1 MDQAAERL
9 GYENTGKLLHWF
21 ALIYSTFISWAFFFF
36 QLPYC
41 CLPLECC
48 VSLSNQ
54 YIKFIRRF
62 SADLKAAIWNE
73 VLFL

>member
-36 QLPYC
+36 SYLIV
-41 CLPLECC
+41 
-48 VSLSNQ
+48 VSL
-54 YIKFIRRF
+54 
-62 SADLKAAIWNE
+62 
-73 VLFL
+73 

>member
-36 QLPYC
+36 SATLLLSPFRML
-41 CLPLECC
+41 CLTVQSIYKVYKKIQCRLESC
-48 VSLSNQ
+48 
-54 YIKFIRRF
+54 YM
-62 SADLKAAIWNE
+62 E
-73 VLFL
+73 